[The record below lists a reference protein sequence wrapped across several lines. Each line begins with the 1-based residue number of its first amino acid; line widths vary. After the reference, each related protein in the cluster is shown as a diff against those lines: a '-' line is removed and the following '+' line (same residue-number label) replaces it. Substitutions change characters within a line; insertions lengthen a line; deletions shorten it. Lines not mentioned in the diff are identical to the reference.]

1 MSWSLAPRWN
11 AVPWHTRR
19 AGIRRWLRIVLSV
32 AVSMVGIALPA
43 SSAVAG
49 VTVHVLARGAALHG
63 SNGISFDRH
72 DQLWIASV
80 LSNELIAMDPRTG
93 MVHQRIGPDRG
104 VAGPDDVTFG
114 PDGSLFWTEIA
125 SGKVGR
131 LRPDGSMTTIA
142 QLPGGANAI
151 TLSADGR
158 LFVSLALSGVDA
170 LYEVDPDGIMAP
182 RLIAQNLGNLNA
194 FDFGADGFLYG
205 PLVDHARV
213 VRIDVDSGAIT
224 PVADGFNTPV
234 AAKFDSRGRLH
245 VADLGDGTIYQVDTS
260 TGAKRVIAQL
270 TPGLDNMA
278 FDSSDRLFVSSAFNG
293 TIVEVRRDQAARV
306 VSSGGRVVS
315 PGGMIAPGG
324 VAVLPGA
331 DGAGRVF
338 VADFWSLRQF
348 NGRTGAAGDVAYHNF
363 VGDGVKTP
371 MTVAPYGENL
381 LLTSWLS
388 NVVQIW
394 DPRARSVVAQFADF
408 AVPLNAIG
416 FQGDIVVAELATG
429 QLVRAEGTD
438 PSVRSTIASGLN
450 VPTGLA
456 ATNDDLFVAEFATG
470 RILQIVSDGRALT
483 TPRVVT
489 SGLVS
494 PEGLAVDRDGSLLVV
509 DVGTKRLIRVDSVTG
524 ETSTVADGLAVGLP
538 AVPGPP
544 IPEWTLSGV
553 AVDPSG
559 AIYVTGDVDNVL
571 YRIRSPAVDRGC
583 GCRWG

>member
-1 MSWSLAPRWN
+1 
-11 AVPWHTRR
+11 
-19 AGIRRWLRIVLSV
+19 
-32 AVSMVGIALPA
+32 MVGVALPA
-43 SSAVAG
+43 SGAVAS
-49 VTVHVLARGAALHG
+49 VTVRVLARGAALHG
-63 SNGISFDRH
+63 SNGISFDR
-72 DQLWIASV
+72 DDRLWIASV

-93 MVHQRIGPDRG
+93 MVRQRVGPDRG
-104 VAGPDDVTFG
+104 VAGPDDLTFG

-131 LRPDGSMTTIA
+131 LRPDGSITTIA

-158 LFVSLALSGVDA
+158 LFVSLALGGVDA

-205 PLVDHARV
+205 PLMDHAKV
-213 VRIDVDSGAIT
+213 VRINVDSGAIT
-224 PVADGFNTPV
+224 SVADGFHTPV

-245 VADLGDGTIYQVDTS
+245 VADLGDGAIYQVNTS
-260 TGAKRVIAQL
+260 TGAKRVIAAL
-270 TPGLDNMA
+270 TPGLDNLA

-293 TIVEVRRDQAARV
+293 TIVEVRRGHAA
-306 VSSGGRVVS
+306 RVVS
-315 PGGMIAPGG
+315 PGGMVAPGG

-348 NGRTGAAGDVAYHNF
+348 NGRTGAAADVAYHNF
-363 VGDGVKTP
+363 VGDGLKAP

-408 AVPLNAIG
+408 AVPVNAIG

-429 QLVRAEGTD
+429 QLTRAEGAD
-438 PSVRSTIASGLN
+438 PSARTTIASGLN

-470 RILQIVSDGRALT
+470 RILQIISDGRALT

-509 DVGTKRLIRVDSVTG
+509 EVGAKRLIRVDPATG
-524 ETSTVADGLAVGLP
+524 QTSTVADGLAVGLP

-544 IPEWTLSGV
+544 IPEWTFSGV
-553 AVDPSG
+553 AVSPSG
-559 AIYVTGDVDNVL
+559 AIYVTGDADNVL
-571 YRIRSPAVDRGC
+571 YRIRPPATDRGC
-583 GCRWG
+583 GCRRG

>member
-1 MSWSLAPRWN
+1 
-11 AVPWHTRR
+11 
-19 AGIRRWLRIVLSV
+19 
-32 AVSMVGIALPA
+32 MVGVASPA
-43 SSAVAG
+43 PSAAVGA
-49 VTVHVLARGAALHG
+49 TVRVLARGAALHG

-72 DQLWIASV
+72 DRLWIASV

-93 MVHQRIGPDRG
+93 MVGQRIGPDRG
-104 VAGPDDVTFG
+104 VAGPDDLTFG

-125 SGKVGR
+125 AGKVGR

-158 LFVSLALSGVDA
+158 LFVSLALAGVDA
-170 LYEVDPDGIMAP
+170 LYEVDPDGVMAP

-205 PLVDHARV
+205 PLVDHGKV
-213 VRIDVDSGAIT
+213 VRINVDSGT
-224 PVADGFNTPV
+224 MTSVADGFDTPV

-245 VADLGDGTIYQVDTS
+245 VADLGDGAIYQVNTS
-260 TGAKRVIAQL
+260 TGAKRVIAAL
-270 TPGLDNMA
+270 TPGLDNLA

-293 TIVEVRRDQAARV
+293 TIAEVRPDQAA
-306 VSSGGRVVS
+306 RVVS

-331 DGAGRVF
+331 DGAGGAGRVF

-348 NGRTGAAGDVAYHNF
+348 NGRAGAAGDVAYHNF
-363 VGDGVKTP
+363 VGDGVKMP

-381 LLTSWLS
+381 LLTSGFS

-429 QLVRAEGTD
+429 QLVRAEGAD
-438 PSVRSTIASGLN
+438 PSVRSVIASGLN

-470 RILQIVSDGRALT
+470 RILQVISDGRALT
-483 TPRVVT
+483 TPRVLT

-509 DVGTKRLIRVDSVTG
+509 EVGAKRLVRVDPVTG
-524 ETSTVADGLAVGLP
+524 ETSTVVDGLAVGLP
-538 AVPGPP
+538 AVPGLP
-544 IPEWTLSGV
+544 IPEWTFSGV
-553 AVDPSG
+553 AVGPSG
-559 AIYVTGDVDNVL
+559 AIYVTGDADNVL
-571 YRIRSPAVDRGC
+571 YRVR
-583 GCRWG
+583 